1 MGLKTFDKEF
11 VDCDNNKIIVVVTT
25 FPATEAIDI
34 SNKLI
39 SNVVSLMSIADNL
52 DGNHIDIITNIFKNN
67 FNSPDIIKLILQLL
81 QYSKINSIEIKDTK
95 ILNVTFSSNDLSLL
109 FNILKWIIEVN
120 FKDFLELLKIA
131 IAKGVE
137 KAKVLK

>member
-39 SNVVSLMSIADNL
+39 SNVVSLISIADNL